1 MNPASAILLDI
12 EGTTT
17 PLAFVTEVL
26 FPYAREHVREYL
38 SSNLTAPRV
47 REEVA
52 QLVRQLEQERPKGL
66 LTPEGEIALEADNV
80 DSVVQYIF
88 WLMDRDSK
96 FTPLKS
102 IQGRIWREGYARGEL
117 KSIVYEDV
125 APAFAGWNR
134 AGVTV
139 AIYSSGSVEAQKL
152 LFSHT
157 NAGDLTRFIND
168 YFDTNAGS
176 KLRAESYAGIAKDLK
191 LDPGDVLFIS
201 DITAE
206 VDAAGEAGLQTL
218 LCVRTG
224 NRPQEPGNHRV
235 ITSFEEL
242 QR

>member
-1 MNPASAILLDI
+1 MHPASAILLDI

-38 SSNLTAPRV
+38 SSNLTAPGV

-52 QLVRQLEQERPKGL
+52 QLVRLLEQERPKGL
-66 LTPEGEIALEADNV
+66 LTPEGEIEPEADHV
-80 DSVVQYIF
+80 DSIVQYIF

-96 FTPLKS
+96 STPLKS

-134 AGVTV
+134 TGKTV

-157 NAGDLTRFIND
+157 NAGDLTRFINA
-168 YFDTNAGS
+168 YFDTNVGS
-176 KLRAESYAGIAKDLK
+176 KLRAGSYAGIAKNLK

-206 VDAAGEAGLQTL
+206 LDAAGESGLQTL
-218 LCVRTG
+218 LCVRKG

-235 ITSFEEL
+235 TTSFEEL
-242 QR
+242 EL